1 MSIFYTRKS
10 KKKSFIET
18 YTLNDFVFDPQFMA
32 SDAARAIV
40 NLIKK
45 AFPDCQ
51 YLMCRFHRRVLN
63 RKNKSQ

>member
-1 MSIFYTRKS
+1 MKHTKKNHCIKNLNLWINYFAPLMSIFYTRKS

-40 NLIKK
+40 NVSL
-45 AFPDCQ
+45 
-51 YLMCRFHRRVLN
+51 
-63 RKNKSQ
+63 